1 MKFAHPDVVPAKKEK
16 KSKRKAEPEPTKP
29 EDRDLLVNLHTPE
42 RTDEPPVGIFLL
54 LIFYLSYRY
63 LN

>member
-42 RTDEPPVGIFLL
+42 KIGRASCRERV
-54 LIFYLSYRY
+54 
-63 LN
+63 